1 MSVLETNVDDMDPRL
16 WPTVLASLLDAG
28 AADAWL
34 VPIVMKKGR
43 PAHTLAVLTSVG
55 NRDVLTGLIFELTST
70 IGVREVAVSRVALG
84 RTWVPVLV
92 AGDRVRIKVAH
103 RGGQVV
109 HATPEFD
116 DAAEI
121 AAARSVPVRRVL
133 EEAIAAAQTRG
144 PRPGQPSPWDVARPA
159 PRSRRPGAG
168 DGGRPSAVSA
178 GVPRPGGSGAYASGR
193 SGLIRRNAAERWDQR
208 VVQPVERRPQV
219 GVGLLGRLVGDQR
232 LLDPDE
238 VGRMIDSY
246 EPERV
251 HAE

>member
-1 MSVLETNVDDMDPRL
+1 
-16 WPTVLASLLDAG
+16 LLDAG

-43 PAHTLAVLTSVG
+43 PAHTLAVLTSVD

-121 AAARSVPVRRVL
+121 AAARSVPVRQVL
-133 EEAIAAAQTRG
+133 EEAIAAAQSEG
-144 PRPGQPSPWDVARPA
+144 LVPG
-159 PRSRRPGAG
+159 SRVPGT
-168 DGGRPSAVSA
+168 
-178 GVPRPGGSGAYASGR
+178 
-193 SGLIRRNAAERWDQR
+193 
-208 VVQPVERRPQV
+208 
-219 GVGLLGRLVGDQR
+219 
-232 LLDPDE
+232 
-238 VGRMIDSY
+238 
-246 EPERV
+246 
-251 HAE
+251 